1 MSILSELDNMVLRS
15 TSNPPMT
22 TKGSE
27 LTFQE
32 MDERIIA
39 IYDAVQSIVSGVNVT
54 TYDAGKTYDMFDTD
68 IRNRYVSYDSRIW
81 EAAYVGS
88 PSTFSG
94 QTPEEG
100 IYWTQ
105 VTLAEL
111 MPNILPLARVSQNLN
126 SELDPCPTYCASLA
140 IASSDVLQLNSTPQ
154 TIVAAQGAGTAIQ
167 VISASVKIDFNSA
180 AYATNTDIQ
189 LKTASATVQQGN
201 TSINSTVSQIG
212 KFRLTEIGSPTGTQ
226 ILENQPLQVT
236 VGTGD
241 PTAGDSDIE
250 VYVLYRVITL

>member
-1 MSILSELDNMVLRS
+1 MFS
-15 TSNPPMT
+15 T
-22 TKGSE
+22 
-27 LTFQE
+27 
-32 MDERIIA
+32 DVR
-39 IYDAVQSIVSGVNVT
+39 D
-54 TYDAGKTYDMFDTD
+54 
-68 IRNRYVSYDSRIW
+68 RYASYDSRIW

-111 MPNILPLARVSQNLN
+111 MPNILSLARVSQNLN

-154 TIVAAQGAGTAIQ
+154 TIVAAQGAGTAIE

-180 AYATNTDIQ
+180 AYATNTDINVVCSGASQSQ
-189 LKTASATVQQGN
+189 LKDNVLA
-201 TSINSTVSQIG
+201 STVSTTR
-212 KFRLTEIGSPTGTQ
+212 RLLPVTGLGATDTQ
-226 ILENQPLQVT
+226 IIENSSLLVS
-236 VGTGD
+236 VGSGD
-241 PTAGDSDIE
+241 PTTGDSDIE
-250 VYVLYRVITL
+250 VYILYRVITL